1 MNRTLNIIHITLL
14 AIYISGCYIFYLG
27 FFPISISTKHEHT
40 DDVIFPKKVPAKY
53 THLIIMLIDAFRTD
67 FVFGDSK
74 WLPYMSY
81 TRKMIKNNMTF
92 RYAPI
97 C

>member
-1 MNRTLNIIHITLL
+1 M
-14 AIYISGCYIFYLG
+14 FYLG
-27 FFPISISTKHEHT
+27 FFPIAISTKHEHV
-40 DDVIFPKKVPAKY
+40 DDIIFPKKVPAKY

-81 TRKMIKNNMTF
+81 TREMIGNNMTF
-92 RYAPI
+92 RYPQFVEKKLPL
-97 C
+97 